1 MSSNLIG
8 HPIICGYGLKAM
20 IEACQVFDT
29 GSIPVIHSLC
39 PCGLTVMI
47 SVFQTEDTGSIPVTG
62 FVCTEKYGFGD
73 ISSQTVLTYRQKR
86 CLCRYG
92 TVMYRKAVDDK
103 TATRKGKN
111 KQRLS
116 YRFLKRRPSSVTDS
130 LFCILS

>member
-1 MSSNLIG
+1 
-8 HPIICGYGLKAM
+8 M

-39 PCGLTVMI
+39 PCGLTAMI

-62 FVCTEKYGFGD
+62 FVCTE
-73 ISSQTVLTYRQKR
+73 STVSVTYHRRLYLKYRQKR
-86 CLCRYG
+86 CLCRYD